1 MFMYICLMYSKE
13 LLKGTLQPIILR
25 LLSENGQ
32 MYGYEITQRVKEL
45 TKGKITI
52 TEGALYPMLHK
63 LEDEGVLKAEL
74 ESIGNRVRKY
84 YSLTKSG
91 KTVSKQRVNELTE
104 FIEALGAIFNKKQT
118 V

>member
-1 MFMYICLMYSKE
+1 MYICLMYSKD
-13 LLKGTLQPIILR
+13 LLKGTLQPIILS
-25 LLSENGQ
+25 LLSEKEQ
-32 MYGYEITQRVKEL
+32 MYGYEITQRVKEI
-45 TKGKITI
+45 TKGKIAI

-63 LEDEGVLKAEL
+63 LEEEGVLKAEF

-91 KTVSKQRVNELTE
+91 KTVSRQRVNELME
-104 FIEALGAIFNKKQT
+104 FIEALGAIFNKKQP